1 MKPKKFCLYKVID
14 TLLWTLILLL
24 PIILYAIHIVHHD
37 SISLLDFISQKLS
50 VSFNQDSVI
59 YVGIEKLFTN
69 GFGFFDIFNDMG
81 FALEFFVWFFFVGL
95 YNSGWEK
102 FSHVIHAVANCRKV
116 KKRTIVGR
124 NYFLFLWWESNHPF

>member
-50 VSFNQDSVI
+50 ISFNQDSII

-81 FALEFFVWFFFVGL
+81 FALEFFVWFFFVEFVHL
-95 YNSGWEK
+95 AMDILVSLPRLFHEFMFK
-102 FSHVIHAVANCRKV
+102 FSYNK
-116 KKRTIVGR
+116 
-124 NYFLFLWWESNHPF
+124 E